1 MLMFQKMNTI
11 EKIENLIIALTV
23 LFLFFI
29 YDPGNTLIL
38 YFGIIV
44 SYLHL
49 KITNL
54 NSKIVKLNSIIKKC
68 DNDTFVNQEDN
79 NLWWLEGLDIFL
91 IYIYS
96 KANQYIS
103 VQGASCRTN
112 SYWQQWKSRVG
123 FFFREPSRHAFLE
136 KSKMVVL
143 ANT

>member
-79 NLWWLEGLDIFL
+79 NL
-91 IYIYS
+91 
-96 KANQYIS
+96 
-103 VQGASCRTN
+103 
-112 SYWQQWKSRVG
+112 
-123 FFFREPSRHAFLE
+123 
-136 KSKMVVL
+136 
-143 ANT
+143 